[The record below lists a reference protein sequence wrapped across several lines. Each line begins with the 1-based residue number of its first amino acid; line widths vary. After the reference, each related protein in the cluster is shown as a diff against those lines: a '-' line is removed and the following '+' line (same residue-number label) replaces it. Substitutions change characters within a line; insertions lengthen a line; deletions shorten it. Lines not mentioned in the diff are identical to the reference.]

1 MKKLSIVLVSMAIIA
16 SFTSCKKVTGEGPLV
31 TENRAIGNF
40 NSVASAISADVYY
53 KQDAAFKVEIT
64 AQQNIL
70 NVIETNLVNNE
81 LIIKFRNDVRVK
93 THETI
98 IVNVSSP
105 TINGLRISGSG
116 NLVASDSIITTN
128 MDFSLSGS
136 GNISVNKI
144 LAATIDAN
152 ISGSG
157 NIAIANGAVKTEK
170 FRISGSGNIDA
181 LNVAAEDATTTTSG
195 SGEMQVNASQNLD
208 VTISGSGS
216 VFYTGNP
223 IINSHISGSGKVIH
237 K

>member
-1 MKKLSIVLVSMAIIA
+1 MKKLSIVLLSVAIIA
-16 SFTSCKKVTGEGPLV
+16 GFISCRKVTGEGPQI
-31 TENRAIGNF
+31 TEDRTIGNF
-40 NSVASAISADVYY
+40 NSVASTISADVNY
-53 KQDAAFKVEIT
+53 KQDPVFKVEIT

-70 NVIETNLVNNE
+70 NVLETNIVSNE
-81 LIIKFRNDVRVK
+81 LVIKFRNNVHVG

-98 IVNVSSP
+98 VVNVSSP

-116 NLVASDSIITTN
+116 NLVASDSIVTTGIN
-128 MDFSLSGS
+128 FTLSGS
-136 GNISVNKI
+136 GNIDINK
-144 LAATIDAN
+144 LKATTIDAN

-157 NIAIANGAVKTEK
+157 NIAIANGAANTER

-181 LNVAAEDATTTTSG
+181 LNVSASDVTTTTSG

-208 VTISGSGS
+208 VNISGSGS

-223 IINSHISGSGKVIH
+223 IINSHISGSGKIIH

>member
-1 MKKLSIVLVSMAIIA
+1 MKKLSIVLVAMAIIA
-16 SFTSCKKVTGEGPLV
+16 SFTSCKKVTGEGPLI

-53 KQDAAFKVEIT
+53 KQDPAFKVEIT

-70 NVIETNLVNNE
+70 NILETNIVNNE
-81 LIIKFRNDVRVK
+81 LVIKFKNNVRVK

-98 IVNVSSP
+98 IVNVTSP
-105 TINGLRISGSG
+105 TIDGLRISGSG
-116 NLVASDSIITTN
+116 NLVASDSIATAGLNLT
-128 MDFSLSGS
+128 LSGS
-136 GNISVNKI
+136 GNISVSKL
-144 LAATIDAN
+144 LATTLHAN

-157 NIAIANGAVKTEK
+157 NVTISNGAVKTEK

-181 LNVAAEDATTTTSG
+181 PDVAAEDVTTTTSG
-195 SGEMQVNASQNLD
+195 SGEMQVNASKTLT

-223 IINSHISGSGKVIH
+223 VIDTHISGSGKVIH
-237 K
+237 R